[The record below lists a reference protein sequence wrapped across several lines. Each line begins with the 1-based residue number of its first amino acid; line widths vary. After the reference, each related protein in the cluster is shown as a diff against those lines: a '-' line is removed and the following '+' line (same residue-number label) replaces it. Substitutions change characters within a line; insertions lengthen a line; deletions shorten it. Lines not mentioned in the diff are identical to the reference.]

1 MSISRLIFSSM
12 GALVAIIIMVGGFA
26 SFETRGLALTFTEYR
41 AVASGGVMA
50 GKMME
55 DLDLART
62 AALHY
67 RFDQNEEHVAKVSEN
82 LAKITAIEKEM
93 FELLEGFPEQEGLED
108 IPPLLAEYE
117 ASMLRAVTL
126 QNETVALV
134 ENIVAIGSKARE
146 QLSEIMESALRD
158 NDPLASSVAGLAM
171 RDLLLS
177 RLHLEHFLVT
187 NDPVDTAKSHEKI
200 EIARGDM
207 VKLLSELQD
216 PHRLEL
222 AEATLADMDRFDNAL
237 EEVTSVI
244 LAQNEQYSKMDELGP
259 AALMLIHNAVE
270 AISHHQKQ
278 LGDTGLKIAKQ
289 SFVIVIAMVVVGVVV
304 GGLLAFFSSR
314 SISTR
319 LFTITKGMTELADGN
334 LDVEIEKS
342 EDKHEIGMMTNAMV
356 VFLENARK
364 ARDVNMEVK
373 EKEKAEREREKA
385 ERARE
390 AELEK
395 EKRAAEEQ
403 EREAER
409 ARMQRLQNFQNDMER
424 VLGEAADGNFS
435 SRMSK
440 DLDDQGLVG
449 LAEVINQLL
458 EQTET
463 NIDDIVRSIGELSQ
477 GNLGIRIDGDRKGAF
492 LRMKDDFNMAL
503 TALSATMADIMESGQ
518 SVSGNAS
525 HLEKSSNDMAKR
537 AEDQAAAV
545 EETSAAVEQ
554 ITASIRQ
561 VVENAKSANDATK
574 KVRESADKAREVSNE
589 TGESIN
595 AMTEAS
601 EQINR
606 VVKVIEDIAF
616 QINLLA
622 LNAGVE
628 AARAGE
634 AGRGFSVV
642 ASEVRALAQRS
653 QEAVQEISQ
662 VIDQNNH
669 SVEVGVEKVAQSRKA
684 LESIISE
691 VEVASGQISEIA
703 LAVEQQSLGIEEVNT
718 AVSSIDKSAQ
728 TNAASL
734 EEMNAASVSMS
745 GEATTLA
752 KALQQFH
759 GVSKGS
765 PSADSLQAEVFVD
778 EPRVPTQHSQKV
790 AAVAGG
796 QPVLDDDWE
805 EF

>member
-1 MSISRLIFSSM
+1 MSISKLIFSSM
-12 GALVAIIIMVGGFA
+12 GALVAIIILVGGFA
-26 SFETRGLALTFTEYR
+26 SFETRGLTVTFKEYR
-41 AVASGGVMA
+41 TVASSGIIA

-55 DLDLART
+55 DLDLARS

-67 RFDQNEEHVAKVSEN
+67 RFDLNEEHVADVSEN

-93 FELLEGFPEQEGLED
+93 FEMLEGFPEQEGLEE
-108 IPPLLAEYE
+108 IPPLLEEYE
-117 ASMLRAVTL
+117 AAMFRVVTL
-126 QNETVALV
+126 QNESTVLV
-134 ENIVAIGSKARE
+134 DNIITISLNARE
-146 QLSEIMESALRD
+146 QLSEIMESAMRD
-158 NDPLASSVAGLAM
+158 GDPVASSVAGLAM

-187 NDPVDTAKSHEKI
+187 NDPVDTAKAHDKI
-200 EIARGDM
+200 EIARSDM
-207 VKLLSELQD
+207 LKLQAELQN
-216 PHRLEL
+216 PRRREL
-222 AEATLADMDRFDNAL
+222 AESVLVEMDRFDNAL
-237 EEVTSVI
+237 KVVTDAI
-244 LAQNEQYSKMDELGP
+244 LARNEQYNRMDEIGP
-259 AALMLIHNAVE
+259 AALLLIHNAVE

-278 LGDTGLKIAKQ
+278 LGDTGLKIAKE
-289 SFVIVIAMVVVGVVV
+289 SFFVVIGMVVAGVIV
-304 GGLLAFFSSR
+304 GGLLAYFSAR

-319 LFTITKGMTELADGN
+319 LLTVTKGMTELADGN

-342 EDKHEIGMMTNAMV
+342 EDKHEIGTMTNAMA
-356 VFLENARK
+356 VFLDNARK
-364 ARDVNMEVK
+364 ARDLDMEVK
-373 EKEKAEREREKA
+373 EKEKADREREEA
-385 ERARE
+385 ERLRE
-390 AELEK
+390 AEIEK
-395 EKRAAEEQ
+395 EKRAAEEL

-409 ARMQRLQNFQNDMER
+409 ARMQTLQNFQNDMEH
-424 VLGEAADGNFS
+424 VLGEAAAGNFS
-435 SRMSK
+435 NRMSK
-440 DLDDQGLVG
+440 DLDDQALVG
-449 LAEVINQLL
+449 LANVINQLL

-492 LRMKDDFNMAL
+492 LRMKDDFNTAL
-503 TALSATMADIMESGQ
+503 TTLSSTMADIMESGQ

-525 HLEKSSNDMAKR
+525 HLEKSSTDMAKR
-537 AEDQAAAV
+537 AEEQAAAV
-545 EETSAAVEQ
+545 EETSAAVEE

-561 VVENAKSANDATK
+561 VVQNAKSANEATK
-574 KVRESADKAREVSNE
+574 KVRESADKTREVSNE
-589 TGESIN
+589 TEESIN

-653 QEAVQEISQ
+653 QDAVQEISK
-662 VIDQNNH
+662 VIDQNNN

-684 LESIISE
+684 LETIISE
-691 VEVASGQISEIA
+691 VEIASGEISAIA
-703 LAVEQQSLGIEEVNT
+703 LAVEQQSAGIEEVNT
-718 AVSSIDKSAQ
+718 AIGSIDKSSQ

-759 GVSKGS
+759 GVSKESAVANS
-765 PSADSLQAEVFVD
+765 PKTEVIVE
-778 EPRVPTQHSQKV
+778 EPSVPTQQPQKV
-790 AAVAGG
+790 LAVAGG
-796 QPVLDDDWE
+796 QPFAGDDWE
-805 EF
+805 DF

>member
-1 MSISRLIFSSM
+1 MSISRLIFLSM
-12 GALVAIIIMVGGFA
+12 GSLVALIILVGGFA
-26 SFETRGLALTFTEYR
+26 SFETRGLAKTFTEYR
-41 AVASGGVMA
+41 AVASGGIMA

-55 DLDLART
+55 DLDFART

-67 RFDQNEEHVAKVSEN
+67 RFDQNEEHVAVVSDN

-93 FELLEGFPEQEGLED
+93 FELLDGFPEQEGLED

-126 QNETVALV
+126 QNESAALV
-134 ENIVAIGSKARE
+134 ENIAATGFKARE
-146 QLSEIMESALRD
+146 QLSEIMESALLD
-158 NDPLASSVAGLAM
+158 HDPQASSVAGLAM
-171 RDLLLS
+171 RDLLLG

-187 NDPVDTAKSHEKI
+187 NDPADTARSHEKI
-200 EIARGDM
+200 EIARDDM
-207 VKLLSELQD
+207 SRLLDELQNA
-216 PHRLEL
+216 RRREL
-222 AEATLADMDRFDNAL
+222 AEATLADIEHFDKAL
-237 EEVTSVI
+237 EEVTKVI
-244 LAQNEQYSKMDELGP
+244 LARNEQYSKMDELGP
-259 AALMLIHNAVE
+259 AALLLIHNAVE
-270 AISHHQKQ
+270 AISLHQKE

-289 SFVIVIAMVVVGVVV
+289 SFFIVIAMVVVGVVV
-304 GGLLAFFSSR
+304 GGVLAIFSSR

-319 LFTITKGMTELADGN
+319 LFEITKGMTELASGN

-342 EDKHEIGMMTNAMV
+342 EDKHEIGMMTNAMA

-364 ARDVNMEVK
+364 ARDLNMEVK
-373 EKEKAEREREKA
+373 EKEKAERAREEA
-385 ERARE
+385 ERTRE

-395 EKRAAEEQ
+395 EKRAAEER

-409 ARMQRLQNFQNDMER
+409 ARMQTLQNFQNDMER
-424 VLGEAADGNFS
+424 VLGEAAAGNFS
-435 SRMSK
+435 NRMSK
-440 DLDDQGLVG
+440 DLDDQALVG

-477 GNLGIRIDGDRKGAF
+477 GNLGIRIDGGRKGAF
-492 LRMKDDFNMAL
+492 LRMKDDFN
-503 TALSATMADIMESGQ
+503 TALSALSAMMAGIMESGQ
-518 SVSGNAS
+518 SVSSTSS
-525 HLEKSSNDMAKR
+525 HLETSSDTMAKR
-537 AEDQAAAV
+537 GEENAAAV

-554 ITASIRQ
+554 IAASVRQ
-561 VVENAKSANDATK
+561 VVVNAKSANEATL
-574 KVRESADKAREVSNE
+574 KVRESADRTRKVSDE
-589 TGESIN
+589 TEASIN

-653 QEAVQEISQ
+653 QEAVQEISE

-669 SVEVGVEKVAQSRKA
+669 SVEVGVEQVALSRKA
-684 LESIISE
+684 IEGIISE
-691 VEVASGQISEIA
+691 VEVASEQISEIA
-703 LAVEQQSLGIEEVNT
+703 LAVEQQSVGIEEIN
-718 AVSSIDKSAQ
+718 AAIGSIDKTAQ
-728 TNAASL
+728 TNAATL
-734 EEMNAASVSMS
+734 EEMMAASVTMS
-745 GEATTLA
+745 TEATTLA
-752 KALQQFH
+752 KALEQFH
-759 GVSKGS
+759 GVSLSTATGEKINAIS
-765 PSADSLQAEVFVD
+765 SESRLAERATK
-778 EPRVPTQHSQKV
+778 PQKV
-790 AAVAGG
+790 AAVAGC
-796 QPVLDDDWE
+796 QPMIDDSWE

>member
-1 MSISRLIFSSM
+1 M